1 MGGGGGSWNPFKK
14 NPLKRIEKEVKRG
27 IDKPQNLIPWIGG
40 PVLGPITGIIEEGI
54 IEPIQEREEDL
65 RKEMERRDQEQRQ
78 IEDDIRRERELT
90 EERSSEV
97 GRKARAV
104 ARRLQRARKRST
116 ILTSG
121 LGVPGEPPTT
131 QKTLLGR

>member
-1 MGGGGGSWNPFKK
+1 MGKGGGNPIKKVTKEIKRATDK
-14 NPLKRIEKEVKRG
+14 NPWLAPVTTIIPIDPLTQAIGVGTSIDDEIVDPIEDRK
-27 IDKPQNLIPWIGG
+27 
-40 PVLGPITGIIEEGI
+40 
-54 IEPIQEREEDL
+54 
-65 RKEMERRDQEQRQ
+65 KEMKDEMKRREQEQRQ
-78 IEDDIRRERELT
+78 IEEDIQKEREST

-104 ARRLQRARKRST
+104 ARRLQRARQRST

-121 LGVPGEPPTT
+121 LGVPGEAPTA